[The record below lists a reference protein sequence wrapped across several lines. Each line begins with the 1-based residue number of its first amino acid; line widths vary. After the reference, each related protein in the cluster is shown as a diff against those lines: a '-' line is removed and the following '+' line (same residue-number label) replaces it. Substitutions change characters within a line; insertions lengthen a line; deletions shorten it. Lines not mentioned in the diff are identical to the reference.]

1 MAIVRCAA
9 CGSPNVMRDKQ
20 AGGYSYSKGL
30 LGSLLFGFGG
40 AAAGVNGKTQTLYKC
55 PDCGQ
60 TLTYSMPPEV
70 LMEIETALIDPNFDT
85 LRWSEF
91 KHRYKNLED
100 SVLDRKIKQDET
112 KQRAAAEKI
121 SHISE
126 SEFFATAKDVVQF
139 LKKIGWYSW
148 YNESDLVYDKKHL
161 PSVEEYTYACTQIRK
176 FIYHMPQF
184 MSYISSP
191 MSNAPAN
198 FSEQYGDLFDSYSV
212 QRLLIFVMALDY
224 YESTGKAMDVGD
236 WDIIKEYFGKNA
248 HLKELALRGRIIRD
262 GRMRDLETGEVLT
275 GAMGEPL
282 LEAHIK
288 TYNPEKIWSDEPTIT
303 DLLYVYKRHPGLL
316 TLCEYTRRNGKY
328 PNGITKFMTYIY
340 PQLIVKNNC
349 IVMNRPKFEE
359 DA

>member
-55 PDCGQ
+55 LDCGQ

-70 LMEIETALIDPNFDT
+70 LMEVETALIDPDFDT

-112 KQRAAAEKI
+112 KQRAAVEKI

-126 SEFFATAKDVVQF
+126 SEFLATAKDVIQF
-139 LKKIGWYSW
+139 LKKIGWNLW

-176 FIYHMPQF
+176 FIYHIPQF
-184 MSYISSP
+184 MSYISYRDLTS
-191 MSNAPAN
+191 S
-198 FSEQYGDLFDSYSV
+198 SEWGALFGWIV
-212 QRLLIFVMALDY
+212 IHKLLIFVMALDY
-224 YESTGKAMDVGD
+224 YESTGKAIDVED
-236 WDIIKEYFGKNA
+236 WDIIKKYFKENA
-248 HLKELALRGRIIRD
+248 HLKELALRCQVIKD
-262 GRMRDLETGEVLT
+262 GRMRDGETGEVLT

-282 LEAHIK
+282 LEARIK
-288 TYNPEKIWSDEPTIT
+288 TYNPEEIWPDQLTIT
-303 DLLYVYKRHPGLL
+303 DLLDLYEIHPGLL
-316 TLCEYTRRNGKY
+316 TLYKCTKSKGKY
-328 PNGITKFMTYIY
+328 PNGRDKYMTYIY
-340 PQLIVKNNC
+340 PQLIVKNNRLAT
-349 IVMNRPKFEE
+349 NRPKFEE
-359 DA
+359 DV